1 MQQTCKQTG
10 KIFEIPDEDLKFYKK
25 INVPIPTLCSEER
38 ERRRWAWRGKNFY
51 IKKCDNCSNR
61 AMSWFPPEVNEVKT
75 FCEYCFKSEEYD
87 ATEYGRKFDFKK
99 PFFEQFFD
107 LMKVAPRHIS
117 NSTNNE
123 NSEYIICAH
132 KNKNCYLVDE
142 IDGSKDC
149 YFGYNIQ
156 YCKDIV
162 EGLYVRDSE
171 IGYDLIK
178 AEGCYA
184 IFYSKTVFNCANSA
198 FLLNCRSAKNC
209 LFCCNL
215 QNKQYHIFNKP
226 VTKEEFEK
234 RWKEVFDGSQE
245 TLIKYKQ
252 LFQEFL
258 KTQDTSKKVIINCE
272 DSTGNYLSNCKNVKD
287 SFCIDNCRDCR
298 YCSDIHYS
306 KDCYDVNIYEGE
318 LMYECTHVGPKG
330 YGQYFSQLGWF
341 SHNIYYCVDIRS
353 CKNCFGCIG
362 LKKKQ
367 YCILNKQYKKEEYF
381 KLKEEIIEYM
391 RKTGEYGEFFPI
403 EMSPYPY
410 NITMAQRFFPLA
422 KGEVLKRGWKWR
434 KEDGQKDFKLT
445 EAERRFYKRYG
456 IPAPKDHPLSRIEAL
471 WEKLG
476 ARL

>member
-1 MQQTCKQTG
+1 MQQTCRQTG
-10 KIFEIPDEDLKFYKK
+10 KIFKIPEEDLEFYRK
-25 INVPIPTLCSEER
+25 INVPVPTLCPEER

-51 IKKCDNCSNR
+51 IKKCDKCLNR
-61 AMSWFPPEVNEVKT
+61 AMSWFQPEVNEIKT
-75 FCEYCFKSEEYD
+75 YCEYCFKSEKYD
-87 ATEYGRKFDFKK
+87 ATEYGREFDFDKS
-99 PFFEQFFD
+99 FFEQFRN
-107 LMKVAPRHIS
+107 LMKVTPRHIS

-156 YCKDIV
+156 YCKDII

-171 IGYDLIK
+171 IGYDLVK

-184 IFYSKTVFNCANSA
+184 VFYSKTVFNCANSA

-215 QNKQYHIFNKP
+215 RNKQYHLFNKP
-226 VTKEEFEK
+226 VSKEEFEK
-234 RWKEVFDGSQE
+234 KWKEIFDGSQE
-245 TLIKYKQ
+245 TLGKNQKI
-252 LFQEFL
+252 FREFL
-258 KTQDTSKKVIINCE
+258 KTQDIPKNVIINCE
-272 DSTGNYLSNCKNVKD
+272 DCTGNYLSNCKNVKD
-287 SFCIDNCRDCR
+287 SFCVDNCRDCR

-306 KDCYDVNIYEGE
+306 RDCYDVNIYEGE

-341 SHNIYYCVDIRS
+341 SHNIFYCIDLRS
-353 CKNCFGCIG
+353 CRDCFGCIG

-367 YCILNKQYKKEEYF
+367 YCVFNKQYTKKDYF
-381 KLKEEIIEYM
+381 KLQERIIEHM

-410 NITMAQRFFPLA
+410 NITMAQRLFPLT
-422 KGEVLKRGWKWR
+422 KEEVIKRGLKWR
-434 KEDGQKDFKLT
+434 EEDDKKDFKLT
-445 EAERRFYKRYG
+445 EAEKRFYAKYG
-456 IPAPKDHPLSRIEAL
+456 IPIPIKHPLLRIETL